1 MKSKHGKNI
10 FFIIENCCIFKY
22 CMIFIREKNIIKSQ
36 RHKVFITDMATNG
49 NERKCLF
56 YTQKTD

>member
-1 MKSKHGKNI
+1 
-10 FFIIENCCIFKY
+10 
-22 CMIFIREKNIIKSQ
+22 MIFIREKNIIKSQ